1 MAELHVQTK
10 KNTASSSLW
19 IWIVL
24 ALIIVGAVI
33 YYLMTRNKGTENTA
47 PPANTTGAIE
57 QEVNPLSIEVLL
69 QQQNAA
75 MYLC

>member
-1 MAELHVQTK
+1 MAEIHVETK
-10 KNTASSSLW
+10 KNTASSSMW

-24 ALIIVGAVI
+24 ALVIVGAVI
-33 YYLMTRNKGTENTA
+33 YYLMTRNKAGENTA

-57 QEVNPLSIEVLL
+57 QSNNPLSIEVLL
-69 QQQNAA
+69 QQQTAA